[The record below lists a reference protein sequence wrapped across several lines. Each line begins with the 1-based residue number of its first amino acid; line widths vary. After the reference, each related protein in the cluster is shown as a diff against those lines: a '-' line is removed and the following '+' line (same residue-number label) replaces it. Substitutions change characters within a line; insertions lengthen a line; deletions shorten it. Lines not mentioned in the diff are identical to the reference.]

1 MTFASLVL
9 LVILQLLESFVQQPP
24 VMVWVLR
31 VLPLLIFVPGM
42 IADKLRSYIW
52 LCFVSLLYFLTL
64 VLRLFADPANPLA
77 ILAMVS
83 VISLF
88 VSAML
93 YVRWRAQQLK
103 EEWGHE

>member
-42 IADKLRSYIW
+42 VV
-52 LCFVSLLYFLTL
+52 VSEQG
-64 VLRLFADPANPLA
+64 VPP
-77 ILAMVS
+77 VCPP
-83 VISLF
+83 
-88 VSAML
+88 
-93 YVRWRAQQLK
+93 WQ
-103 EEWGHE
+103 